1 MFNKRSIFIALLILT
16 ITSVATFI
24 ICNKLRRIDKKIQK
38 LSKFTIESSQTE
50 NDSSYFNK
58 VFSVSLEKPINRGIF
73 LSEIKQIK
81 GKHLEIGPYF
91 NPVLKGSNVSY
102 FDVVDRSGLIKKA
115 VVDNVDQSNIPEKIH
130 YVEQYGD
137 MSVINDK
144 FQLVFSSHN
153 IEHQVNLVRH
163 FNQIAKLL
171 AKGGKFYLAIPDKRY
186 CFDHFIAVTPVSEVL
201 AIHYQNP
208 NHHSLQ
214 TILSKSFCFLQ
225 NSVCCTCI
233 YILSNQ
239 TPSYLQG

>member
-102 FDVVDRSGLIKKA
+102 FD
-115 VVDNVDQSNIPEKIH
+115 
-130 YVEQYGD
+130 
-137 MSVINDK
+137 
-144 FQLVFSSHN
+144 
-153 IEHQVNLVRH
+153 
-163 FNQIAKLL
+163 
-171 AKGGKFYLAIPDKRY
+171 
-186 CFDHFIAVTPVSEVL
+186 
-201 AIHYQNP
+201 
-208 NHHSLQ
+208 
-214 TILSKSFCFLQ
+214 
-225 NSVCCTCI
+225 
-233 YILSNQ
+233 
-239 TPSYLQG
+239 